1 MNETQGQLHPLW
13 ALKKHTEENSME
25 KGLVPHLKCQ
35 TAATGTSRDSRRTLP
50 FTVVDGSR
58 VTEHWLRLPREA
70 VESPCLEIL
79 KTHLD
84 TVLGNVL
91 WVSLLDQRGWS
102 S

>member
-35 TAATGTSRDSRRTLP
+35 TAATGTSRDSRRTLS